1 MDGAILSLVFAL
13 VCGRSIYSH
22 IEKGTLDIWDYEPGV
37 RLFKFMYSEELGAIL
52 SERRGSYEI

>member
-22 IEKGTLDIWDYEPGV
+22 VEKGTLDIWDYEPGV
-37 RLFKFMYSEELGAIL
+37 RLLQFLYSEDLGVVLA
-52 SERRGSYEI
+52 ERRGLSDV